1 MNNID
6 TTNPKA
12 KWEFNKEV
20 TDCFEDMLER
30 SIPQYDVMRETVS
43 ELSKQFVQHKTDIVD
58 LGASKGDAVDPL
70 IKQYGAHNHFILI
83 EKSVPMYEACCE
95 KYKGLITVNVLEVKN
110 SDLRIEFPRCKASV
124 ILSILTLM
132 FIPVNY
138 RQRILKQVYD
148 SLVPGGAF
156 IIVEKLIGNTEK
168 IDELMVGNYHQKKI
182 NNGYSKDSVERKSLS
197 LEGVLVPLT
206 AEFNEILFRNA
217 GFKYYDCFW
226 RWMNFA
232 GWVLIKD

>member
-1 MNNID
+1 MTEID
-6 TTNPKA
+6 NTEPKG
-12 KWEFNKEV
+12 KWNFNQEV
-20 TDCFEDMLER
+20 TECFEDMLER
-30 SIPQYDVMRETVS
+30 SIPQYDVMRETVT

-70 IKQYGAHNHFILI
+70 IKSFGAYNHFILV

-95 KYKGLITVNVLEVKN
+95 RYQGLINVNVLEAKN
-110 SDLRIEFPRCKASV
+110 SDLRNEFPKCKASV
-124 ILSILTLM
+124 IFSILTLM

-138 RQRILKQVYD
+138 RQKILKQVYD

-156 IIVEKLIGNTEK
+156 IIVEKLIGNTER
-168 IDELMVGNYHQKKI
+168 IDDLMVKNYHQKKI
-182 NNGYSKDSVERKSLS
+182 NNGYTKDSVERKALS

-206 AEFNEILFRNA
+206 AEFNEILFRKA

>member
-1 MNNID
+1 MKD
-6 TTNPKA
+6 TTQPKG
-12 KWEFNKEV
+12 KWEFNQEV
-20 TDCFEDMLER
+20 TNSFEDMLKR
-30 SIPQYDVMRETVS
+30 SIPQYEIMRETVT

-70 IKQYGAHNHFILI
+70 IKSFGAYNHFILV
-83 EKSVPMYEACCE
+83 EKSVPMYEFCVNR
-95 KYKGLITVNVLEVKN
+95 YRGLIDVNVVDVKN
-110 SDLRIEFPRCKASV
+110 IDLRQEFPNCQASL

-138 RQRILKQVYD
+138 RQKILKQVYD
-148 SLVPGGAF
+148 SLITGGAF
-156 IIVEKLIGNTEK
+156 IIVEKLLGNTDR
-168 IDELMVGNYHQKKI
+168 IDNLMVKNYHQKKM
-182 NNGYSKDSVERKSLS
+182 NNGYSKDSIERKSLS

-206 AEFNEILFRNA
+206 AEFNEILFQKA
-217 GFKYYDCFW
+217 GFKHYDCFW